1 MSDFVE
7 ALKVD
12 FEDLAQEHLMLATT
26 ARASGKLEEEELQT
40 ELYHFYRNM
49 SKNPSYMLDRLNG
62 G

>member
-26 ARASGKLEEEELQT
+26 ARASGKLEAEEVQK
-40 ELYHFYRNM
+40 ELYHFYRNL
-49 SKNPSYMLDRLNG
+49 SKDPQYLLDRLNG
-62 G
+62 D